1 MLRDFI
7 NKFINKAKE
16 TLVGLFSAE
25 PLPKRTASFHEI
37 ESYIQRHSRND
48 FEAEVIRNRIDNH
61 I

>member
-7 NKFINKAKE
+7 DKAKE
-16 TLVGLFSAE
+16 AIIGLFSAE

>member
-7 NKFINKAKE
+7 DKAKE
-16 TLVGLFSAE
+16 ALIGLFSAE